1 MATEL
6 YDVAVLMEE
15 VLSRLEV
22 REKGLFGLKLRIGE
36 QDRKGLFG
44 LKSDILV
51 LLNFLFRLAD
61 TDTKVKLRALE
72 IKRKIGSRLEFESAE
87 ALAAKRIGYKGRSRE
102 TQSQIATTV
111 WESKG
116 STMEVVELLLQQAR
130 ADSELGDKFKKML
143 ISVYKSEA
151 RSTEEKG
158 SFELGSISFL
168 FNQMWDNV
176 RQLELLVSTDA
187 AFLATSMLNTMA
199 DHVSK
204 LQLCSQDV
212 DWLCTWVPEFDQKFK
227 RIKKNDPMDKKMM
240 KGAEMEEAHFAA
252 YINSWDRLHRRNNSI
267 TFEDSTTVSSMLFTH
282 YMPGH
287 HPLFADLMRTMQI
300 FSIKITELRGFNF
313 NWPLE
318 VYGMVAAR
326 DGVDYR
332 RNNLFLRSRDN
343 CQFLE
348 KDSYLHLTGPS
359 RAILST
365 DPVQIEIQLKVKG
378 TMKSEDRNLITK
390 AFTCDHDASD
400 TLITHSINGCFA
412 KIELC
417 CEHVRGSIQATI
429 ISIRVMKG
437 SLLSAN
443 GVHVIC
449 SSLPEEDAEGEAEHT
464 LNSVVLLDGKDGAAP
479 VDEEGYLELSRQV
492 VSVQLKGTLEVVTKT
507 DVMRGSVVFKP
518 ELSNISQERCFLGDC
533 ELEITVAWSFLV
545 EDEQDML
552 MMSYTKALIVP
563 TTSPFMKLVEDT
575 EGGSC

>member
-6 YDVAVLMEE
+6 YDAAVLMEE

-22 REKGLFGLKLRIGE
+22 REKGLFGLESRIGE
-36 QDRKGLFG
+36 QDRKYLFG
-44 LKSDILV
+44 LNSDILV
-51 LLNFLFRLAD
+51 LLNILFRLAD

-72 IKRKIGSRLEFESAE
+72 IKRKIGSRLEFESAD
-87 ALAAKRIGYKGRSRE
+87 APTAKRIGYKGRSRE

-116 STMEVVELLLQQAR
+116 STMEVELLLQQAR
-130 ADSELGDKFKKML
+130 ADSEIGDKFKKML
-143 ISVYKSEA
+143 VSVYKSEA
-151 RSTEEKG
+151 RSMEEKG

-187 AFLATSMLNTMA
+187 AFLATSMLNMMA

-212 DWLCTWVPEFDQKFK
+212 DWLCTWVPEFDEKFK
-227 RIKKNDPMDKKMM
+227 RIKKNDPMDKKRM

-252 YINSWDRLHRRNNSI
+252 YTNSWDRLHRRNNSI
-267 TFEDSTTVSSMLFTH
+267 TFEDSTTVSSMLFTP

-287 HPLFADLMRTMQI
+287 HPLFVDLMRTMQI

-318 VYGMVAAR
+318 VYGVVAAR

-390 AFTCDHDASD
+390 AFTFDRDASD
-400 TLITHSINGCFA
+400 TPITHSINGCFA

-417 CEHVRGSIQATI
+417 CEHIRGSIQATI

-443 GVHVIC
+443 GIHVIC

-464 LNSVVLLDGKDGAAP
+464 PNHVVLLDGKDGAAT

-533 ELEITVAWSFLV
+533 ELEITVPWSFLV
-545 EDEQDML
+545 EDEHDML

-563 TTSPFMKLVEDT
+563 KTFPFMKLVEDT
-575 EGGSC
+575 EGGSF